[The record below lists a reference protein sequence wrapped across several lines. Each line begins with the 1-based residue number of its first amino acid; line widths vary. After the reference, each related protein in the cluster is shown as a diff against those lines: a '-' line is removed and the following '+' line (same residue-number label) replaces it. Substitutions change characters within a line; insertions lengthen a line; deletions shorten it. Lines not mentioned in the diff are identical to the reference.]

1 MLNNNNFLKWLALKY
16 NKQSQKCHKD
26 CNYFRFSLWNLFSPC
41 SLLLKH
47 NLKNP
52 EQYSLK
58 QKQTIHYKRFPIKT
72 TNKSRYKGPKYCKF
86 TQKRNKANEKRLLK
100 VP

>member
-16 NKQSQKCHKD
+16 NKQSQKCQKD

-58 QKQTIHYKRFPIKT
+58 Q
-72 TNKSRYKGPKYCKF
+72 
-86 TQKRNKANEKRLLK
+86 
-100 VP
+100 